1 MSESRMFR
9 SGGTE
14 KAQPPF
20 LMERLLSKLL
30 NLNFYFMKKEKE
42 KLFRVLP
49 LAVGLLLVGGNAM
62 AVPVSA
68 PVEYSVNQQTSQV
81 TGVVNDANGDP
92 LIGVNVVEKG
102 NTHNG
107 AITDMDGKFVLN
119 VSPNA
124 TLVFSYIGYKPVEV
138 PVNGQRN
145 ITVTLHEDS
154 EALDEV
160 VVIGYGAVRKADL
173 AGSVAVM
180 DNKQFKDQPVTRIED
195 ALQGRVSGISVTSSG
210 VPGGDLKIR
219 VRGASSINKSNDPLY
234 VVDGIV
240 RESGLEGINPEDIQ
254 SMQIL
259 KDASSTA
266 IYGSRGANGVVLVTT
281 KTGKAGQTQ
290 VVFDASVG
298 FSNAY
303 HIPEM
308 MGTKEYAQALVDYKG
323 ADRDALTGYLDGSN
337 PGIDWMDVLLR
348 TGVTQNYKVAISK
361 GNEDTQFYV
370 SGNYLN
376 TKGVI
381 TDTDFTRY
389 SVKANVHSKLYKWL
403 ELTADVNLSQSN
415 GSGAGFNQS
424 QENPI
429 WVGLNYSPTMEMYND
444 KGSYNTDPYNNIQNN
459 PYGMLHENQN
469 DRKRNV
475 VSGHVDLKFN
485 ILKGLTFTTTN
496 GIDYSDHKGYS
507 FSSTRVQTQNGMG
520 NTNTYNMVL
529 QTTNNLTYMGS
540 WNKHSLTATAVW
552 EATSSETRY
561 MEITGKNLSAEQV
574 GYWDVKNAKTR
585 DASNSYSNWNLL
597 SGVARVMYNY
607 ADKYMLTGPFRADGS
622 SRFTNQK
629 WGYFPSIAAAWTV
642 TKEEF
647 MKDVKALSDLKI
659 RASYGI
665 IGNQDIDPYSTLGL
679 MTSTSFNFGTGTTY
693 TGYWANGLATPDL
706 TWEKVKQFDLGIDLG
721 FFKNRLTVSVDYF
734 DKRTS
739 DALLKRTAPNYVG
752 GTSYWVNAGEVSNK
766 GVDLTITGRIIQN
779 DNLQWTSSLN
789 GSYLKNKVTKL
800 TAEEPVIYGASPS
813 PGTVDPATIVKEGEA
828 IGTFY
833 GYKWAGLTK
842 NDKGEFVD
850 SYYTK
855 DGQITTNPS
864 GEDKMVLGCAN
875 PDFTLGWNN
884 TITYKNW
891 DFNVF
896 FNAAFGAQRLN
907 LVDFAM
913 NSMVGASM
921 FVTAKDHFDNVGKTM
936 PTPGATN
943 SNYGNSSK
951 WLENAD
957 YLRCENISIAYT
969 LPRKVTKFADIRFSL
984 SAQNLFTITGYK
996 GIDPAGASFS
1006 ANSVDV
1012 DNGMDM
1018 GAYPNPRTITLGV
1031 RMNF

>member
-1 MSESRMFR
+1 MFR

-607 ADKYMLTGPFRADGS
+607 ADKYMLTGTFRADGS

>member
-1 MSESRMFR
+1 
-9 SGGTE
+9 
-14 KAQPPF
+14 
-20 LMERLLSKLL
+20 
-30 NLNFYFMKKEKE
+30 MKKEKE
-42 KLFRVLP
+42 KLFRALP
-49 LAVGLLLVGGNAM
+49 LAVGLLLAGGNAV

-68 PVEYSVNQQTSQV
+68 SYEYSVNQQTSQV

-102 NTHNG
+102 KTNNG
-107 AITDMDGKFVLN
+107 AITDLDGKFTLN

-124 TLVFSYIGYKPVEV
+124 TLVFSYIGYKSVEV
-138 PVNGQRN
+138 PVGGQKN
-145 ITVTLHEDS
+145 LTVVLHEDS

-160 VVIGYGAVRKADL
+160 VVIGYGTVRKADL

-180 DNKQFKDQPVTRIED
+180 DNKQFRDQPVTRIED

-210 VPGGDLKIR
+210 VPGGDMKIR

-298 FSNAY
+298 ISNAY
-303 HIPEM
+303 HIPEV
-308 MGTKEYAQALVDYKG
+308 MGTREYAQALVDYKG
-323 ADRDALTGYLDGSN
+323 ADRDALSGYLDGSN

-370 SGNYLN
+370 SGNYMN
-376 TKGVI
+376 TTGVI

-444 KGSYNTDPYNNIQNN
+444 RGNYNTDPYNNIQNN
-459 PYGMLHENQN
+459 PYGILHENQN
-469 DRKRNV
+469 DRKRSV

-496 GIDYSDHKGYS
+496 GIDYSDRKGYS

-520 NTNTYNMVL
+520 NTDNYHMVL
-529 QTTNNLTYMGS
+529 QTTNNLTYVGN

-607 ADKYMLTGPFRADGS
+607 ADKYMLTGTFRADGS

-642 TKEEF
+642 TKEKF
-647 MKDVKALSDLKI
+647 MKDIKALSELKI

-752 GTSYWVNAGEVSNK
+752 GTSYWVNAGEVTNK
-766 GVDLTITGRIIQN
+766 GVDLTITGRIIQT
-779 DNLQWTSSLN
+779 DDLQWTSSLN

-813 PGTVDPATIVKEGEA
+813 PGTVDPATIIKEGEA

-864 GEDKMVLGCAN
+864 GEDKMVLGCSN

-884 TITYKNW
+884 SITYKNW

-921 FVTAKDHFDNVGKTM
+921 FVTAKDYFNNVGTTM
-936 PTPGATN
+936 PTPGVTN

>member
-30 NLNFYFMKKEKE
+30 NLNFCFMKKEKE

-607 ADKYMLTGPFRADGS
+607 ADKYMLTGTFRADGS

-647 MKDVKALSDLKI
+647 MKDIKALSDLKI

>member
-1 MSESRMFR
+1 MFR

-348 TGVTQNYKVAISK
+348 TGITQNYKVAISK

-607 ADKYMLTGPFRADGS
+607 ADKYMLTGTFRADGS

>member
-1 MSESRMFR
+1 
-9 SGGTE
+9 
-14 KAQPPF
+14 
-20 LMERLLSKLL
+20 
-30 NLNFYFMKKEKE
+30 MKKEKE

-607 ADKYMLTGPFRADGS
+607 ADKYMLTGTFRADGS

-766 GVDLTITGRIIQN
+766 GIDLTITGRIIQN